1 MRLPSVVITEG
12 MNEQEKR
19 AAVER
24 AILIELQ
31 AVSESDGWQM
41 LMGGLQQKH
50 DRLMAD
56 LTDATKM
63 LDPRVEDRMRGE
75 IAAYRDVLQSVQKA
89 EARVALLD
97 QTAATIKEQERER
110 DAADDLDGLDG
121 FLTPGA

>member
-12 MNEQEKR
+12 MSEQEKR

-31 AVSESDGWQM
+31 AVSETAGWEM

-50 DRLMAD
+50 DRLTAD
-56 LTDATKM
+56 LTDATKV

-121 FLTPGA
+121 FLRPGA

>member
-41 LMGGLQQKH
+41 LVGGLQQKH

-121 FLTPGA
+121 YLTPGA

>member
-110 DAADDLDGLDG
+110 DAADDPDGLGG